1 LPEKEI
7 GFGYVMNQMATN
19 LANDF
24 RAQRLA
30 VAAVACASAS

>member
-1 LPEKEI
+1 M
-7 GFGYVMNQMATN
+7 GFAYVMNQMATN

-30 VAAVACASAS
+30 EAAVACASAL